1 MQSRKVIGRFIKYLR
16 ETKSLSLE
24 ELASKSHIT
33 YQYLSAL
40 ENGKENVSIGVLED
54 VATAFGLNLPKLI
67 ALSFE
72 TSEISDYP
80 KANPDF
86 FRKIPLPGVL
96 DEMMLKNALNETQRI
111 IFQINR
117 NLRGIGAKALPD
129 YIQGNNFSG
138 IVSNML
144 CDSLHDFSCFK
155 HNSHQAYPD
164 LLCAQKR
171 GEPIGLE
178 VKATTQIGKGGES
191 HNGHAGWH
199 LIACYKINELT
210 RDILFVHV
218 MLANLMSHRDPLPD
232 WTYIGSKVNEI
243 TGSRR
248 TETYNTNIYGN
259 TKLRDGTI
267 YLDPDHVQFTRW
279 RHKRR
284 HGDIPAHSIFAT
296 TKKSNKVF

>member
-1 MQSRKVIGRFIKYLR
+1 MQSRKAIGRFIKSLR
-16 ETKSLSLE
+16 ETKNLSQE
-24 ELASKSHIT
+24 ELASKSNIT

-54 VATAFGLNLPKLI
+54 VATALGLNLPKLI

-72 TSEISDYP
+72 TSEISAYA
-80 KANPDF
+80 KTNPEC
-86 FRKIPLPGVL
+86 FRTIPLPGVL
-96 DEMMLKNALNETQRI
+96 DKKMLQNALNETQRI

-138 IVSNML
+138 VVSNLL

-164 LLCAQKR
+164 LLCPRKR
-171 GEPIGLE
+171 GGPIGLE
-178 VKATTQIGKGGES
+178 IKATTQIGKGGES
-191 HNGHAGWH
+191 HNGHSGWH

-210 RDILFVHV
+210 RDILFIHV
-218 MLANLMSHRDPLPD
+218 MLANLSSHQDPLPD
-232 WTYIGSKVNEI
+232 WTYVGSKVNET

-259 TKLRDGTI
+259 TKLRDGTV
-267 YLDPDHVQFTRW
+267 YLDPNHVQFTRW
-279 RHKRR
+279 KQKRR
-284 HGDIPAHSIFAT
+284 DGGTPAHSIFAIP
-296 TKKSNKVF
+296 KKSDQVF